1 MRKRIRLLRKF
12 ASSLAVAVM
21 ACLPQMA
28 FAQSEP
34 QYTVDVSVGGGVA
47 TNPFLYS
54 DGDTAASATVSVSPS
69 VFIEDEL
76 GQTRIGGDLRL
87 TQYISDY
94 GSDLSGRLEASTTRR
109 LDERTDVRVDAYVR
123 TVRSAARD
131 SLLFASGPAEVP
143 GPLLPPAPPIID
155 TTIAGT
161 RARVTSVGTSF
172 GLSHLLDEV
181 SSLNTGVTLNGT
193 YIGNDVGFDYR
204 SASTH
209 FGYQRKLSPRTTV
222 TIDTQ
227 VMAVD
232 YLGRRTGDSVI
243 LSPRAGI
250 RQQLSDRLSLVADA
264 GISYVRTK
272 LGNGSHSTL
281 VSFAGSVGLCDRL
294 PNRSLCVSAGRS
306 AQPTALGGVS
316 TVTTASVNYDA
327 RLSRVDRVSLAGRY
341 GRTNEDGVGLPGVRI
356 TDFLG
361 ASATYSRDLN
371 DRIAFTVTPGYSKI
385 FDDVQPRSAN
395 YSLMVG
401 VTIRFGKPR

>member
-12 ASSLAVAVM
+12 ASSLAVTVM

-28 FAQSEP
+28 FAQSDP
-34 QYTVDVSVGGGVA
+34 QVSVDVSVGGGVA

-54 DGDTAASATVSVSPS
+54 DGDTAASATVSLSPS
-69 VFIEDEL
+69 VFVEDEL

-87 TQYISDY
+87 TQYFSDY
-94 GSDLSGRLEASTTRR
+94 GSDVSGRLEASTTRR
-109 LDERTDVRVDAYVR
+109 LDERTDVRVDAYAR

-131 SLLFASGPAEVP
+131 SLLFVSGSAEP
-143 GPLLPPAPPIID
+143 SGPLLPPGPPIID

-161 RARVTSVGTSF
+161 RARVTSIGTSF
-172 GLSHLLDEV
+172 GLSYLLDEV
-181 SSLNTGVTLNGT
+181 SSLNTGITLNGT
-193 YIGNDVGFDYR
+193 YIGNDIGFDYR
-204 SASTH
+204 SATAH
-209 FGYQRKLSPRTTV
+209 LGYQRKLSPRTTV
-222 TIDTQ
+222 TLDTQ
-227 VMAVD
+227 LTAVD
-232 YLGRRTGDSVI
+232 YLGRRTGDSLI
-243 LSPRAGI
+243 MSPRAGL
-250 RQQLSDRLSLVADA
+250 RQQLSDRLSLVVDA

-272 LGNGSHSTL
+272 LGNGSRSDL
-281 VSFAGSVGLCDRL
+281 VSFAGSIGLCDRS

-327 RLSRVDRVSLAGRY
+327 RLSRVDRISLAGRY
-341 GRTNEDGVGLPGVRI
+341 GRTNEDGVGLPSERL

-361 ASATYSRDLN
+361 ASATYSRDIN
-371 DRIAFTVTPGYSKI
+371 DRVAFTVTPGYSKI

-401 VTIRFGKPR
+401 LTIRFGKPR

>member
-1 MRKRIRLLRKF
+1 
-12 ASSLAVAVM
+12 
-21 ACLPQMA
+21 
-28 FAQSEP
+28 
-34 QYTVDVSVGGGVA
+34 
-47 TNPFLYS
+47 
-54 DGDTAASATVSVSPS
+54 
-69 VFIEDEL
+69 
-76 GQTRIGGDLRL
+76 
-87 TQYISDY
+87 
-94 GSDLSGRLEASTTRR
+94 
-109 LDERTDVRVDAYVR
+109 
-123 TVRSAARD
+123 
-131 SLLFASGPAEVP
+131 
-143 GPLLPPAPPIID
+143 
-155 TTIAGT
+155 
-161 RARVTSVGTSF
+161 
-172 GLSHLLDEV
+172 
-181 SSLNTGVTLNGT
+181 
-193 YIGNDVGFDYR
+193 
-204 SASTH
+204 
-209 FGYQRKLSPRTTV
+209 
-222 TIDTQ
+222 
-227 VMAVD
+227 MAVD

-385 FDDVQPRSAN
+385 FDDVQPPSANSSLMFGVTRSAEHT
-395 YSLMVG
+395 SELQ
-401 VTIRFGKPR
+401 